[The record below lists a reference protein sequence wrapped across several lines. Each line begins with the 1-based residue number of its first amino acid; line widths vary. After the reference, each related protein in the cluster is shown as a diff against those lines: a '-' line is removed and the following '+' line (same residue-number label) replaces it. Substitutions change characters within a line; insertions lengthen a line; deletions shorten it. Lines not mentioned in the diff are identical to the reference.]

1 MKAEADDGL
10 RLSGRAILAML
21 AKEHSLREREFAG
34 KNKRTGR
41 HHP

>member
-1 MKAEADDGL
+1 MKPEADNGL

-21 AKEHSLREREFAG
+21 AKEHSLREREFAARI
-34 KNKRTGR
+34 RTGR